1 MTFVRISKTAV
12 TVSAAAAA
20 IAFLTMNIGPTK
32 AHAQQQQDSDQ
43 YLASLGL
50 QIAPCFINTAGKD
63 ITLVGLGSF
72 IVNGESDCNGCHG
85 PDPANEFLPT
95 GNPYFLTS
103 KNPLFTSSTPVPMQ
117 FNQATYLNGGQN
129 FGPAGHG
136 LVSDPTSPRFGGPGA
151 SPNTISRNLTP
162 TP

>member
-1 MTFVRISKTAV
+1 MDLHSPSSSRPSGQDSRQTVGARSLNGIRHRNSEREYLGRKRMTFVRISKTAV
-12 TVSAAAAA
+12 TVSAAAA

-72 IVNGESDCNGCHG
+72 IVNGVGLQRLPRPG
-85 PDPANEFLPT
+85 PC
-95 GNPYFLTS
+95 
-103 KNPLFTSSTPVPMQ
+103 Q
-117 FNQATYLNGGQN
+117 
-129 FGPAGHG
+129 
-136 LVSDPTSPRFGGPGA
+136 
-151 SPNTISRNLTP
+151 
-162 TP
+162 